1 MIKNWHQTIAANP
14 YYTCAVKQTIING
27 FASREHLIS
36 NIM

>member
-1 MIKNWHQTIAANP
+1 MIKNWHQTIAV